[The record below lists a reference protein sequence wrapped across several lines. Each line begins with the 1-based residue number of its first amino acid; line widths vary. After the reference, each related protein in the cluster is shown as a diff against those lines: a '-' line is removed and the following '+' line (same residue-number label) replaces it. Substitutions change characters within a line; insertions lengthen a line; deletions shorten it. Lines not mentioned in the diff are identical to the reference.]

1 MKTIMIALIGA
12 LLVLG
17 TQTQC
22 TTLTTD
28 DKQFLVEAGT
38 DIALAV
44 VLTKAPQFEPYAA
57 AVAEV
62 LRTKN
67 LEPDSLDRTLAQLI
81 ETQVAP
87 EDRADVEAVVAV
99 ISRQYRAYHARKV
112 TVTPEDFANS
122 IALQIEEP
130 QPGGDGKK

>member
-1 MKTIMIALIGA
+1 MKSIMMALMGAA
-12 LLVLG
+12 LLLG

-22 TTLTTD
+22 ATLTTE

-44 VLTKAPQFEPYAA
+44 VLTQAPQFEPYAA

-62 LRTKN
+62 LRTKDLDPETLDQT
-67 LEPDSLDRTLAQLI
+67 LERLLND
-81 ETQVAP
+81 QVAP
-87 EDRADVEAVVAV
+87 EDRADYEAVIAV
-99 ISRQYRAYHARKV
+99 ISRQYRAYHARRV